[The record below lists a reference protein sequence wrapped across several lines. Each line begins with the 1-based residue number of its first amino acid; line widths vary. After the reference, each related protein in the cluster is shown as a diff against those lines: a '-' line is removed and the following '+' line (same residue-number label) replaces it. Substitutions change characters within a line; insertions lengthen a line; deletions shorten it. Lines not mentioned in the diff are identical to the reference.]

1 MEQRKGKVVA
11 IGVPAAEAAAAP
23 PQLGPSIA
31 VLPFSNLGDDPAQ
44 RYLSDGITEDIIT
57 ELSRFREI
65 SVTSRGSSF
74 SCEDFSGDVK
84 RVARELGVRYV
95 LMGGVRR
102 AENRLRLTVRLLD
115 GISGEQIWAD
125 RFDGTLDDVLTL
137 QEQVA
142 RRIVGSIAPEL
153 HFAEQRRAER
163 MPDGDVRAYDLAL
176 HAAALIQQGITG
188 SQAAPISEGI
198 ALARKAVALDPLCLR
213 AHYAIAWGHCRR
225 GAMGFFSPGARDDFA
240 EADAAAQRLRELD
253 SQNHAAYAILGHVA
267 MRRLRH
273 DEALADLREAHRL
286 NPSDVTTLRWLSWE
300 ESNFG
305 LAEDARRH
313 AESAIALS
321 PRDRSL
327 DVSYWAAAL
336 AAFVARE
343 HADCLDYVRR
353 AVALNR
359 PFAGH
364 HIVLAACLAEM
375 GELAE
380 ARSVIDTIREL
391 APGLI
396 ESRLSGATYFAVPE
410 LAERY
415 LRALRLAAGEP
426 EPAAPAAA
434 GAPRVPPYPAAEKL
448 DLPGSLDT
456 LTEREREVV
465 RLVAQGLSNAGIADR
480 LALSEH
486 TVKRHVANIL
496 TKLDLPTRAAAT
508 ALAVRHGLA

>member
-11 IGVPAAEAAAAP
+11 IGAATASSLAP
-23 PQLGPSIA
+23 PRRGPTIA
-31 VLPFSNLGDDPAQ
+31 VLPFSNLGGDPAQ

-57 ELSRFREI
+57 ELSCFREI

-74 SCEDFSGDVK
+74 SYEDFAGDVT

-95 LMGGVRR
+95 LMGGIRR

-115 GISGEQIWAD
+115 GISGDQIWAD
-125 RFDGTLDDVLTL
+125 RFDGALDDVLTL
-137 QEQVA
+137 QEEIA
-142 RRIVGSIAPEL
+142 RRIVASIAPEL

-163 MPDGDVRAYDLAL
+163 MPGGDVQAYDLAL
-176 HAAALIQQGITG
+176 KAAALIQQGVAAG
-188 SQAAPISEGI
+188 QAAPVSEGI
-198 ALARKAVALDPLCLR
+198 ALARKAVTLDPLCLR

-225 GAMGFFSPGARDDFA
+225 GAMGFFGVEARDDFA
-240 EADAAAQRLRELD
+240 AADAVAQRLRELD
-253 SQNHAAYAILGHVA
+253 SQNHAAFAILDHVA

-273 DEALADLREAHRL
+273 DEALANLREAHRL
-286 NPSDVTTLRWLSWE
+286 NPSDVATLRWLSWE

-313 AESAIALS
+313 AEMALSLS
-321 PRDRSL
+321 PRDRSI
-327 DVSYWAAAL
+327 DVTYWTAGL
-336 AAFVARE
+336 AAYVAGD
-343 HADCLDYVRR
+343 HATCLEDARR
-353 AVALNR
+353 AIALNR

-364 HIVLAACLAEM
+364 HILLAACLAEL

-380 ARSVIDTIREL
+380 ARRVIETIQEL

-396 ESRLSGATYFAVPE
+396 ESRLGGATYFAVPA

-415 LRALRLAAGEP
+415 LRALRAAAGELAGTVASVP
-426 EPAAPAAA
+426 PARA
-434 GAPRVPPYPAAEKL
+434 VPPYPASDQAE
-448 DLPGSLDT
+448 LPGSLDA
-456 LTEREREVV
+456 LTEREREVL
-465 RLVAQGLSNAGIADR
+465 RLVAKGLSNGGIADT
-480 LALSEH
+480 LTLSEH

-508 ALAVRHGLA
+508 ALAVRHGFA

>member
-11 IGVPAAEAAAAP
+11 IGATAANSVAAP
-23 PQLGPSIA
+23 MRPGPSIA
-31 VLPFSNLGDDPAQ
+31 VLPFGNLGGDPGQ

-57 ELSRFREI
+57 ELSCFREI
-65 SVTSRGSSF
+65 SVISRGSSF
-74 SCEDFSGDVK
+74 SYEDFAGDVK

-95 LMGGVRR
+95 LTGGVRR

-115 GISGEQIWAD
+115 GGTGDQIWAD

-137 QEQVA
+137 QEEIA

-153 HFAEQRRAER
+153 HFAELRRAER
-163 MPDGDVRAYDLAL
+163 NPGGDVEAYDLAL
-176 HAAALIQQGITG
+176 NAAALIQQGVATGQAEPITE
-188 SQAAPISEGI
+188 AI

-225 GAMGFFSPGARDDFA
+225 GAMGFFGAAARDDFA

-267 MRRLRH
+267 MRRLLH
-273 DEALADLREAHRL
+273 DESLTDLREAHRL
-286 NPSDVTTLRWLSWE
+286 NPNDVITLRWLSWE

-313 AESAIALS
+313 AEMALSLS

-327 DVSYWAAAL
+327 DVSYWTAAL
-336 AAFVARE
+336 AAYVAGDL
-343 HADCLDYVRR
+343 AACLDFARR
-353 AVALNR
+353 AIALNR

-364 HIVLAACLAEM
+364 HILLAACLAEL

-380 ARSVIDTIREL
+380 ARRVIETIRSL

-396 ESRLSGATYFAVPE
+396 ESRLAGATYFVVPA

-415 LRALRLAAGEP
+415 LRALR
-426 EPAAPAAA
+426 AAA
-434 GAPRVPPYPAAEKL
+434 GDLAASARAPVDGPMPPYPAAAKPELPAAL
-448 DLPGSLDT
+448 DA
-456 LTEREREVV
+456 LTEREVL
-465 RLVAQGLSNAGIADR
+465 RLVANGLSNGGIADK

>member
-163 MPDGDVRAYDLAL
+163 MPDGARWGSSARARATISPRRTPQRSACASSTARTMPPMRFWDTSPCGACGTTRRSQTC
-176 HAAALIQQGITG
+176 ARRTG
-188 SQAAPISEGI
+188 STRATSPRSGGSPGRNRIS
-198 ALARKAVALDPLCLR
+198 ALRR
-213 AHYAIAWGHCRR
+213 TR
-225 GAMGFFSPGARDDFA
+225 GATPSRRSP
-240 EADAAAQRLRELD
+240 
-253 SQNHAAYAILGHVA
+253 
-267 MRRLRH
+267 
-273 DEALADLREAHRL
+273 
-286 NPSDVTTLRWLSWE
+286 
-300 ESNFG
+300 
-305 LAEDARRH
+305 
-313 AESAIALS
+313 
-321 PRDRSL
+321 
-327 DVSYWAAAL
+327 
-336 AAFVARE
+336 
-343 HADCLDYVRR
+343 
-353 AVALNR
+353 
-359 PFAGH
+359 
-364 HIVLAACLAEM
+364 
-375 GELAE
+375 
-380 ARSVIDTIREL
+380 
-391 APGLI
+391 
-396 ESRLSGATYFAVPE
+396 
-410 LAERY
+410 
-415 LRALRLAAGEP
+415 
-426 EPAAPAAA
+426 
-434 GAPRVPPYPAAEKL
+434 
-448 DLPGSLDT
+448 
-456 LTEREREVV
+456 
-465 RLVAQGLSNAGIADR
+465 
-480 LALSEH
+480 
-486 TVKRHVANIL
+486 
-496 TKLDLPTRAAAT
+496 
-508 ALAVRHGLA
+508 